1 MMRIYLLS
9 LCLLFSFTCNA
20 QSVNSKKKRTTIYTV
35 ATAGMDNFPDI
46 MLDVVTDR
54 NPEDDYMNLSVTESH
69 IAARYDAE
77 LTDNSGNLIEHYYIR
92 ELFTTIPAGNLSEGT
107 YYLRIMDGFDLI
119 KVFIIRKE
127 PQ

>member
-54 NPEDDYMNLSVTESH
+54 NPENDYMNLSVTEKS
-69 IAARYDAE
+69 
-77 LTDNSGNLIEHYYIR
+77 YYG
-92 ELFTTIPAGNLSEGT
+92 P
-107 YYLRIMDGFDLI
+107 
-119 KVFIIRKE
+119 V
-127 PQ
+127 